1 MSTTTKVAFD
11 DQTYLEENTS
21 EIPIGTV
28 AEFHEQLGTLGTKDE
43 PTFLYR
49 GQSDVEWA
57 VDCSAVRRL
66 TNSSANPVD
75 DQLMDFLLVS
85 YLEFLIANAKTR
97 DLIPPGLGENST
109 DLEFLAQ
116 LQHQGAATGLIDFT
130 RRPLVAL
137 WFACKAT
144 REEDRKADGAVYVLS
159 RSETQAVSKRDF
171 EDKTIRD
178 FYNKDKLRLWEPSAI
193 GQRTVAQGSVFVFG
207 VPRIHPTQMKRL
219 IVQAAGKAGILKEL
233 ETLYGIDEEELV
245 ADFSGYAAA
254 HTSTR
259 IFDVTRTYAE
269 AYNTRGVAHNEKGEF
284 DLAMT
289 DFNKAIELDPDFA
302 KAYINRGA
310 IYIEKGAFDLAIP
323 DFDKAIE
330 LDPDDV
336 AAYSNRGTAYA
347 NTGRFDLA
355 VQDLHKAVELK
366 PDDANEY
373 ASRGTAYIG
382 TGEFDLAI
390 RDLDK
395 AIELDPNLAKAH
407 FMRGSTHMKKGDPD
421 LAIQDLDKAIELDPD
436 DAISY
441 ANRGFAHVKKGELD
455 LAIQDFDKA
464 IELNP
469 SDANAYNSRGVVHIN
484 KGDPDLAIRDLD
496 KAIALNPNFAEA
508 HYIRGMVHR
517 AKGDLEQA
525 AQDFGKAIELNPDA
539 VAYYNR
545 GRTWLLLGEWERA
558 KADLTA
564 VKNMGTDIA
573 GLFRTDHESVA
584 EFERRYNIR
593 LPADIAVLLT

>member
-11 DQTYLEENTS
+11 DQTYLEE
-21 EIPIGTV
+21 IPIDTV
-28 AEFHEQLGTLGTKDE
+28 AEFHEQLGNLGTKDE

-49 GQSDVEWA
+49 GQSDGEWA

-66 TNSSANPVD
+66 TNSPANPVD
-75 DQLMDFLLVS
+75 DQLMNFLLVS

-97 DLIPPGLGENST
+97 DLIPPGLGEKST

-144 REEDRKADGAVYVLS
+144 REEDRKADGAVHVLS

-171 EDKTIRD
+171 EDKAIRD
-178 FYNKDKLRLWEPSAI
+178 FYNKDKSWLWEPSAI

-207 VPRIHPTQMKRL
+207 VPRIYPTQMKRL
-219 IVQAAGKAGILKEL
+219 IVQADGKDGILKEL
-233 ETLYGIDEEELV
+233 ETLYGIDEEELF

-254 HTSTR
+254 HASIR

-269 AYNTRGVAHNEKGEF
+269 AHNTRGVVHNEKGEF
-284 DLAMT
+284 DLAMP

-323 DFDKAIE
+323 DFNKAIE
-330 LDPDDV
+330 LNPDDV

-390 RDLDK
+390 
-395 AIELDPNLAKAH
+395 
-407 FMRGSTHMKKGDPD
+407 
-421 LAIQDLDKAIELDPD
+421 
-436 DAISY
+436 
-441 ANRGFAHVKKGELD
+441 
-455 LAIQDFDKA
+455 QDFDKA

-484 KGDPDLAIRDLD
+484 KGEPDLAIRDLD
-496 KAIALNPNFAEA
+496 KAIALDPNFAEA

-593 LPADIAVLLT
+593 LPADIAVMLT